1 MKKIVISILAIALI
15 VVCIGCGSD
24 KKPANESKKPVATKT
39 VEETKVVDEPKT
51 PETPTEAVTPT
62 VSETEPEII
71 GSADDIV
78 AWRYKVN
85 ADQELKM
92 LVDKGKVFVIS
103 HEPNADYSKLFF
115 FDAKT
120 GKKYWDNKCVFY
132 GIDYYE
138 LVATDDFIFVSDVLS
153 IDSKSDI
160 VCYDIETGDKL
171 CQIFNSPNLDSEIAA
186 VGESII
192 FITDDDIL
200 HCYNVKTGKQI
211 WELKGFIN
219 PHNMCISDDKI
230 LCCSSRTL
238 FCLGVQDGKQLW
250 QFKAGNFVSL
260 PTVSNGKVNFGTQP
274 CSGEET
280 SKSKD
285 YFYCFDLQTG
295 TQEWSMESE
304 TPVSDSPFI
313 IDKYACFMDCRNNAY
328 IGVDLSE
335 KKKLWQINMDSSSGL
350 DVIDATLYLM
360 IDNKWSIV
368 DIATGQVAKKLD
380 FGANYDF
387 AQQRNYSIVK
397 DYVQCN
403 IPGTIITDSMFESP
417 PKTRLQRLYP
427 NDNIYVSNY
436 PNIAAGKV
444 YACTLKKKLWETPK
458 GWTLEPTSF
467 PGIPYSYFWVFDD
480 KVLVM
485 RKDNN
490 AYFYTCLEKSTGK
503 KLWEIPKGNFRIDA
517 FDNGILTLHSI
528 ASTKD
533 IDMAD
538 GSVKQD
544 RPISLDN
551 NLIAFET
558 TLSNDQIGECGACVY
573 DLSEG
578 LYLYVTF
585 ECSKTKGIE
594 NLYLVDKNGKLMPLY
609 IENQG
614 YIFEYI
620 EVQGCVF
627 ENIRKYKSKFYI
639 TTKTPSDYNKIIYI
653 TEVDTETGKSR
664 SVKETD
670 VPVNAV
676 LLKKT
681 QDFKP
686 IDDFLDDKTIKKIGI
701 RPHKPNEEGYGTR
714 IKGIKYGKYMICQR
728 EISIGIE
735 YEIPYSDYTGIY
747 DAKTLKKLWS
757 YDKEV
762 GNVYLHDSTIL
773 IDGRRDNQ
781 IVLFC
786 DLATGKTLLKY
797 DKATL
802 LSKVGDICF
811 VASGN
816 KLLAVNLKKLPK

>member
-1 MKKIVISILAIALI
+1 MRKVVCSILAIALI

-24 KKPANESKKPVATKT
+24 KEPAKESKKPVATKT
-39 VEETKVVDEPKT
+39 VEETKAVEETKT

-62 VSETEPEII
+62 ISEEEPEII

-78 AWRYKVN
+78 AWRYKVGT
-85 ADQELKM
+85 DQELKM

-103 HEPNADYSKLFF
+103 HEPNADYSKLSC

-138 LVATDDFIFVSDVLS
+138 LVATDDFIFISDVLS

-219 PHNMCISDDKI
+219 PHNMCISDDKL

-238 FCLGVQDGKQLW
+238 FYLDVQDGKKLW
-250 QFKAGNFVSL
+250 QFETVNFVSL
-260 PTVSNGKVNFGTQP
+260 PTVSNGKVYFGTQP
-274 CSGEET
+274 CSGEEI

-313 IDKYACFMDCRNNAY
+313 IDKYACFMDCRNDAY

-335 KKKLWQINMDSSSGL
+335 KKKLWQTNMDGSSGL

-360 IDNKWSIV
+360 IGSKWSIA
-368 DIATGQVAKKLD
+368 DIATGQITKKLD
-380 FGANYDF
+380 FGTNYDF

-397 DYVQCN
+397 DYVQCDV
-403 IPGTIITDSMFESP
+403 PGSIITDSMFESP
-417 PKTRLQRLYP
+417 SRTRLQRLYP

-444 YACTLKKKLWETPK
+444 YACTLKKMLWETPK

-480 KVLVM
+480 RVLVM

-490 AYFYTCLEKSTGK
+490 AYFYTCLEKLTGK
-503 KLWEIPKGNFRIDA
+503 KLWEIPKGNFRIYA
-517 FDNGILTLHSI
+517 FDNGTLTLHSI

-533 IDMAD
+533 IDTAD

-544 RPISLDN
+544 RPISFDK
-551 NLIAFET
+551 LIAFET

-585 ECSKTKGIE
+585 ECSKVKGIE
-594 NLYLVDKNGKLMPLY
+594 KNRYLVDKNGKITPLF
-609 IENQG
+609 IKKEG
-614 YIFEYI
+614 LD
-620 EVQGCVF
+620 F
-627 ENIRKYKSKFYI
+627 ENIKRYRSKLYVMSKES
-639 TTKTPSDYNKIIYI
+639 TDYGEIFHID
-653 TEVDTETGKSR
+653 EVDTETGKSI

-670 VPVNAV
+670 VPASAV
-676 LLKKT
+676 LLQKA
-681 QDFKP
+681 QDYYVP
-686 IDDFLDDKTIKKIGI
+686 NSDTLDDKTIKKIGI
-701 RPHKPNEEGYGTR
+701 KPHKPNDEYYSTY
-714 IKGIKYGKYMICQR
+714 IKGIKFDKYLVCQR
-728 EISIGIE
+728 EIFEGME
-735 YEIPYSDYTGIY
+735 YVIPYSDYTGVY

-757 YDKEV
+757 YDKRV
-762 GNVYLHDSTIL
+762 SSIYLHDSTI
-773 IDGRRDNQ
+773 IISGGG
-781 IVLFC
+781 VLFN

>member
-24 KKPANESKKPVATKT
+24 KEPAKESKKPVATKT
-39 VEETKVVDEPKT
+39 VEETKVTEETKT
-51 PETPTEAVTPT
+51 PETPNEAVTPAI
-62 VSETEPEII
+62 SEEEPEII

-78 AWRYKVN
+78 AWRYKVGTDSEN
-85 ADQELKM
+85 KM
-92 LVDKGKVFVIS
+92 LVDKGKVFAFS
-103 HEPNADYSKLFF
+103 SEPNADYGKLLCL
-115 FDAKT
+115 DAKT
-120 GKKYWDNKCVFY
+120 GKKYWENDAISSLFNTF
-132 GIDYYE
+132 E
-138 LVATDDFIFVSDVLS
+138 LLATDRCIIAFNLS
-153 IDSKSDI
+153 NSEYYPYKIISF
-160 VCYDIETGDKL
+160 DIETGEKV
-171 CQIFNSPNLDSEIAA
+171 CEVSDSLIATSELST
-186 VGESII
+186 VK
-192 FITDDDIL
+192 DDIFFTTIDGYM
-200 HCYNVKTGKQI
+200 HCYDAKTGKRN
-211 WELKGFIN
+211 WEAKGLGKGTAK
-219 PHNMCISDDKI
+219 ISAFNDKVF
-230 LCCSSRTL
+230 CCASKTL
-238 FCLGVQDGKQLW
+238 SCLNAQDGKQLW
-250 QFKAGNFVSL
+250 QFEAGNFVSL
-260 PTVSNGKVNFGTQP
+260 PTVSNGKVYFGTQP

-335 KKKLWQINMDSSSGL
+335 KKKLWQINMDGSSGL

-387 AQQRNYSIVK
+387 AQQKNYSIVK

-403 IPGTIITDSMFESP
+403 IPGTIITDSMFESL
-417 PKTRLQRLYP
+417 PKTRLQRLYT

-444 YACTLKKKLWETPK
+444 YACTLKKMLWETPK

-467 PGIPYSYFWVFDD
+467 PGIPYSYFWVFND

-544 RPISLDN
+544 RPISFDN

-585 ECSKTKGIE
+585 ECSKVKGIE
-594 NLYLVDKNGKLMPLY
+594 KDRYLVDKNGKITPLF
-609 IENQG
+609 IKKEG
-614 YIFEYI
+614 LD
-620 EVQGCVF
+620 F
-627 ENIRKYKSKFYI
+627 ENIKRYRSKLYVMS
-639 TTKTPSDYNKIIYI
+639 KTSSDYDKIIYV
-653 TEVDTETGKSR
+653 TEVDTETGKSI

-670 VPVNAV
+670 VPASAV
-676 LLKKT
+676 LLQKA
-681 QDFKP
+681 QDYYVP
-686 IDDFLDDKTIKKIGI
+686 NSDALDDKTIKKIDI
-701 RPHKPNEEGYGTR
+701 KPHKPNDEYYGTF

-728 EISIGIE
+728 EISEGME
-735 YEIPYSDYTGIY
+735 YIIPYSDYTGIY
-747 DAKTLKKLWS
+747 DAKTLKKFWS
-757 YDKEV
+757 YDKKVE
-762 GNVYLHDSTIL
+762 NVYLHDSTI
-773 IDGRRDNQ
+773 IINGSWDNQ
-781 IVLFC
+781 VVLFC

-811 VASGN
+811 VASGS